1 MKKSVRE
8 DTTLS
13 SRPNPRDRVSIL
25 KMIPFL
31 KPYRLKILYAFIAL
45 IFASSAT
52 LSIGIGMKYLID
64 GGLVEGN
71 IFLLNSGLIVLLT
84 LVVVISIST
93 YFRFY
98 YISWVG
104 ERVVADIRFAVYSQV
119 LKFSPVF
126 FETTKTGE
134 ILTRI
139 TADTSILQS
148 IIGSSLSIALRN
160 FVTLIGGIFLL
171 FYTSLKLTG
180 LVSLV
185 IPAVIIPIYL
195 YGKKVRKLSRE
206 SQDRIADVGAYAEE
220 SINAIETVQ
229 SFSHEE
235 VDRKNFHAE
244 VENTFIT
251 SIKRITARALL
262 GSIVIFLVFGSI
274 ALILWAGSLD
284 VINGKISP
292 GSLTSFVF
300 YAVIVAGATGALTE
314 VFGELQRGAGAA
326 ERLIELLEVKP
337 SIKSPKNPIRIPD
350 STYGKVA
357 FKSVSFSYPSRPNT
371 LALNSLSFE
380 VNAGEKI
387 ALVGPSGSGKTTIF
401 KLLLRFYDSDSGG
414 IEINGVRIKDAN
426 PYDFRERI
434 GLVSQDPVIFST
446 SALENIRYGKP
457 DASNEEVRAAA
468 SSAMAIEF
476 IENMPDGFN
485 TFLGEKGMRLSG
497 GQKQRISIARAILK
511 DPSVLLLD
519 EATSALDSENEK
531 LVQTALNSVVNDRTT
546 IVIAHRLSTVVN
558 SDRILVLDNGLLIG
572 SGSHKDLLRENK
584 LYLKLAELQFNE
596 DI

>member
-13 SRPNPRDRVSIL
+13 SRPNSKDRVSIL

-31 KPYRLKILYAFIAL
+31 KPYKFKILYAFIAL

-71 IFLLNSGLIVLLT
+71 IFLLNSGLIVLLI
-84 LVVVISIST
+84 LVVVISLST

-98 YISWVG
+98 FISWVG

-139 TADTSILQS
+139 TSDTSILQS

-185 IPAVIIPIYL
+185 IPAVIIPIFL

-229 SFSHEE
+229 SFSHED
-235 VDRKNFHAE
+235 VDRNNFHVE

-337 SIKSPKNPIRIPD
+337 HIKPPNNAIRIPN
-350 STYGKVA
+350 STYGNVE

-371 LALNSLSFE
+371 LALNNFSFK

-387 ALVGPSGSGKTTIF
+387 ALVGPSGGGKTTIF
-401 KLLLRFYDSDSGG
+401 KLLLRFYDPNSGE
-414 IEINGVRIKDAN
+414 IEINSVRIKDAN
-426 PYDFRERI
+426 PYDFRQRL

-468 SSAMAIEF
+468 TSAMAIDF
-476 IENMPDGFN
+476 IETMPDGFN

-519 EATSALDSENEK
+519 EATSALDSKNEK
-531 LVQTALNSVVNDRTT
+531 LVQTALNSVVNNRTT
-546 IVIAHRLSTVVN
+546 IVIAHRLSTVIN
-558 SDRILVLDNGLLIG
+558 SDRILVLDNGLLVG
-572 SGSHKDLLRENK
+572 AGSHKDLLKENR
-584 LYLKLAELQFNE
+584 LYSKLAELQFNE
-596 DI
+596 DL

>member
-31 KPYRLKILYAFIAL
+31 RPYRLKILYAFIAL